1 MFNLKNIEKK
11 QNIILPS
18 RYKNLYQSDFKEID
32 GRLNIC
38 INEETIRISKF
49 LNAEEIDNILEEF
62 YDFWSY
68 DIIPIAE
75 TEYDDYICLFY
86 RENSSDPSV
95 IYWDYDLAMV
105 CPEDAIFYL
114 CDNIEELFLKLK
126 YV

>member
-1 MFNLKNIEKK
+1 MFILKSIEKK

-18 RYKNLYQSDFKEID
+18 LYKDLYQSNFKEID

-38 INEETIRISKF
+38 TNEEIIRISKF
-49 LNAEEIDNILEEF
+49 LNAEEMNNIIEEF

-75 TEYDDYICLFY
+75 TEYNDYICLFY
-86 RENSSDPSV
+86 RENLFNPSI

-105 CPEDAIFYL
+105 SEEDAIFYL
-114 CDNIEELFLKLK
+114 CDNIEELFSKLK
-126 YV
+126 